1 MKQPNFNNES
11 FENLFQQ
18 SISGVKNF
26 EGQIVKG
33 VIIGMDNYYLT
44 VDVGLKSEGKILLSE
59 FRKADGS
66 TPTFEVGSEVE
77 VYIERY
83 EDLSGNIMLSRE
95 KAKREEVWH
104 DLEKLYLEGTPIT
117 GYIAKRVKG
126 GFAVMI
132 EDTLAFLPGSQLDI
146 RPIKNINSLV
156 GTNQLLQILKM
167 DKKRYNIVVS
177 RKAIISKS
185 YVEGKLEG
193 QEQYEEG
200 QIVEGIIKNI
210 TGYGAFIDL
219 GYVDGLLHVT
229 DMSWSRINHPSE
241 VFTEEDLAHL
251 KDPSKQPKP
260 IKLKIVKINP
270 ENKRISLGIKQL
282 TEDPWGEV
290 VEKYTIGSTF
300 KVKTTNTTDYGI
312 FVELAKG
319 VEGLVHIS
327 EMSWVKKDINPKADY
342 KVGVEVEVK
351 VLDVDIKKRRINL
364 SIKQTTPNPWLEY
377 ANANPEGSVVNV
389 EIKETNPNG
398 LVVKLN
404 DTIEGF
410 IRGSDL
416 SWDSSK
422 DKDMLSEYKV
432 GDKLSAKIIK
442 HNLEKDK
449 VLLSV
454 KHLTDDPYM
463 GAFDDLKKGDVVKTK
478 ITAVNDNGIEV
489 EVNSGVNGF
498 IKQADLSMDA
508 EDRNIANYKVGD
520 TIEAMVLSVNS
531 SSRLVSLSVKSLE
544 LAEQKKNM
552 STGEAGSS
560 SLADVFAEAM
570 SKKEQESK

>member
-1 MKQPNFNNES
+1 MNKSNFNNES
-11 FENLFQQ
+11 FEALFQQ

-26 EGQIVKG
+26 DGQIVKG
-33 VIIGMDNYYLT
+33 VIIGIDNYYLT

-66 TPTFEVGSEVE
+66 TPHFEIGQEVE

-117 GYIAKRVKG
+117 GYISKRVKG
-126 GFAVMI
+126 GFAVLI

-193 QEQYEEG
+193 QEQFEEG
-200 QIVEGIIKNI
+200 QIVEGVIKNI

-251 KDPSKQPKP
+251 KDASKQPKP

-290 VEKYTIGSTF
+290 VEKYTVGSSF
-300 KVKTTNTTDYGI
+300 KVKITNTTDYGI

-327 EMSWVKKDINPKADY
+327 EMSWVKKDINPKVDY
-342 KVGVEVEVK
+342 KVGEDVNVK

-364 SIKQTTPNPWLEY
+364 SIKQTTDSPWLDY
-377 ANANPEGSVVNV
+377 ANSHPEGNVVDV
-389 EIKETNPNG
+389 EIKEINPNG

-404 DTIEGF
+404 ETIEGF
-410 IRGSDL
+410 IRAADISWEANKEDVLSD
-416 SWDSSK
+416 
-422 DKDMLSEYKV
+422 YKV
-432 GDKLSAKIIK
+432 GDKISAKIIK

-454 KHLTDDPYM
+454 KHLSEDPYM
-463 GAFDDLKKGDVVKTK
+463 GALDELKKGDVVKAK
-478 ITAVNDNGIEV
+478 ITAINENGVEV
-489 EVNSGVNGF
+489 EVKSGVQGF
-498 IKQADLSMDA
+498 VKQSDLTMDA
-508 EDRNIANYKVGD
+508 EDRANYKVGD
-520 TIEAMVLSVNS
+520 TVDAVVLAVNS
-531 SSRLVSLSVKSLE
+531 NTRLVSLSVKSLE
-544 LAEQKKNM
+544 IAEQKKNM
-552 STGEAGSS
+552 STGDAGSS

-570 SKKEQESK
+570 SKKEGK